1 MPLNEINL
9 NLRAASIRLVAI
21 DVDGVLT
28 DGRLYY
34 SDTGEELK
42 VFHSHDGLG
51 LRRLVDAGIEPVIIS
66 ARKSKAVERRMKEL
80 GVTNVHLGCHD
91 KGGMID
97 RLMRDG
103 GLSKNQVAA
112 IGDDLL
118 DMPMLERAGL
128 GVAVADAR
136 PELRKAAD
144 WVTRKPGGHGALRE
158 LCELILNAQKT
169 P

>member
-1 MPLNEINL
+1 MPLNEKNL
-9 NLRAASIRLVAI
+9 SLRAASIRLVAI

-51 LRRLVDAGIEPVIIS
+51 LRRLVDAGIEPAIIS
-66 ARKSKAVERRMKEL
+66 ARKSRAVQRRMKEL

-97 RLMRDG
+97 KLMQDA
-103 GLSKNQVAA
+103 GLTKKEVAA

-128 GVAVADAR
+128 GVAVANAR
-136 PELRKAAD
+136 PELLKAAD
-144 WVTRKPGGHGALRE
+144 WVTKKPGGHGAVRE
-158 LCELILNAQKT
+158 LCDLILNARNT
-169 P
+169 G